1 MPKLIVENQDLGDS
15 VFALEQ
21 GEFLIGRGDDVQ
33 LLLPN
38 VSVSRNHARITVAG
52 DEVTVED
59 LDSRNGTGVNNILV
73 TKQVLSSGDELR
85 LGKFVLI
92 FLGDER
98 SDQFYRGRFVG
109 YLREYSPRQSFTEDS
124 TFAMS
129 PVELRR
135 MQAQQSLIRDARLVL
150 SSNPAQFWHPEART
164 LTLGGDAMIPV
175 EGMFTSGVIAEL
187 KWDGKAHR
195 LIKIGR
201 MVAVS
206 INEQSIT
213 DQILRRGDRIKIG
226 NTRFRYEMPE
236 D

>member
-1 MPKLIVENQDLGDS
+1 
-15 VFALEQ
+15 
-21 GEFLIGRGDDVQ
+21 
-33 LLLPN
+33 
-38 VSVSRNHARITVAG
+38 
-52 DEVTVED
+52 
-59 LDSRNGTGVNNILV
+59 
-73 TKQVLSSGDELR
+73 
-85 LGKFVLI
+85 
-92 FLGDER
+92 
-98 SDQFYRGRFVG
+98 
-109 YLREYSPRQSFTEDS
+109 
-124 TFAMS
+124 
-129 PVELRR
+129 
-135 MQAQQSLIRDARLVL
+135 
-150 SSNPAQFWHPEART
+150 
-164 LTLGGDAMIPV
+164 MIPV